1 MTVTLM
7 NDMSP
12 DRRTE
17 TRTILSIS
25 MPLMAAYLAEMGM
38 MITDMIIVGRLGS
51 NELAAVGLTADWFY
65 VLLLIGMGVISIVG
79 VLVAQNYGS
88 GNDRGVRD
96 AAEQGLIVATVC
108 SIPVMAAIW
117 FLASA
122 LQHAGQDPD
131 VIRLIADYSRPLA
144 LSVVPALW
152 YVVLRNYVTALV
164 RASGIMAITFCALF
178 LNLALNYTLVFG
190 HFGMPALGVVGAALG
205 TSIVNW
211 LMFVVLAVHVARSP
225 HFARFRPSLLPR
237 HVDLPLCREIISL
250 GLPITGAQMLAGT
263 MFTVA
268 AIVVG
273 SLGPEILAAQM
284 IIYSMIYVGLSIA
297 VAFGDALRV
306 RVAYGIG
313 IGSVHAARQSAS
325 IATYIGTLFI
335 LGATLILW
343 LVPEFLVGVFLNI
356 DEAANTG
363 VLAIAIGLSF
373 YAGLFQL
380 VDGVLIIFSNGLRG
394 LRDTRSPLWIS
405 IFGYW
410 VVGLAPGMWLCL
422 YTDIAAPGMWLGLIA
437 GAVVALLLM
446 IFRLRSQFHV
456 AELRLRALA

>member
-1 MTVTLM
+1 V
-7 NDMSP
+7 
-12 DRRTE
+12 
-17 TRTILSIS
+17 
-25 MPLMAAYLAEMGM
+25 
-38 MITDMIIVGRLGS
+38 
-51 NELAAVGLTADWFY
+51 
-65 VLLLIGMGVISIVG
+65 
-79 VLVAQNYGS
+79 
-88 GNDRGVRD
+88 
-96 AAEQGLIVATVC
+96 
-108 SIPVMAAIW
+108 
-117 FLASA
+117 
-122 LQHAGQDPD
+122 
-131 VIRLIADYSRPLA
+131 
-144 LSVVPALW
+144 
-152 YVVLRNYVTALV
+152 
-164 RASGIMAITFCALF
+164 
-178 LNLALNYTLVFG
+178 
-190 HFGMPALGVVGAALG
+190 
-205 TSIVNW
+205 
-211 LMFVVLAVHVARSP
+211 
-225 HFARFRPSLLPR
+225 
-237 HVDLPLCREIISL
+237 
-250 GLPITGAQMLAGT
+250 
-263 MFTVA
+263 
-268 AIVVG
+268 
-273 SLGPEILAAQM
+273 
-284 IIYSMIYVGLSIA
+284 IYVGLSTA

-363 VLAIAIGLSF
+363 VLSIAIGLSF

-422 YTDIAAPGMWLGLIA
+422 YTEIAAPGMWLGLIA
-437 GAVVALLLM
+437 GAVVALVLM